1 METKTTDTQLS
12 VVSRIA
18 RDISDG
24 IILID
29 KNGIVRYVNP
39 SATKLLGSDA
49 LKAGN
54 TYAKY
59 MASDANSANDAFHQ
73 YVLDSIYEKDVPHT
87 GAVTYTR
94 QDGSIRYFDIDTSWL
109 FSENGMQEYGVILQ
123 FSDVTDLHIAREKH
137 NDTIKVLVGLF
148 AILAVWNYVY
158 MIWKQAGEPIPSTAL
173 TLIIEVVGV
182 IGTAFALRF
191 TSITWEDFGLGV
203 KGLKKALV
211 FDSILTVLVLAA
223 LILAKLLGRVFFPG
237 VISPDKP
244 FALWSMFSVLDL
256 LYLPTVVIQEFLTRG
271 VVQGSLD
278 RILPDYYPAAV
289 SIVVSSLFFGA
300 LHLHKGLL
308 YMLGAAFLL
317 SFFGILYRKQ
327 RSIWGLCIPH
337 LVLSWSFKIL
347 FGWG

>member
-1 METKTTDTQLS
+1 M
-12 VVSRIA
+12 I
-18 RDISDG
+18 
-24 IILID
+24 
-29 KNGIVRYVNP
+29 NP
-39 SATKLLGSDA
+39 IQP
-49 LKAGN
+49 
-54 TYAKY
+54 
-59 MASDANSANDAFHQ
+59 AFC
-73 YVLDSIYEKDVPHT
+73 P
-87 GAVTYTR
+87 A
-94 QDGSIRYFDIDTSWL
+94 
-109 FSENGMQEYGVILQ
+109 
-123 FSDVTDLHIAREKH
+123 
-137 NDTIKVLVGLF
+137 
-148 AILAVWNYVY
+148 AVWNYVY

-203 KGLKKALV
+203 KGLKKALF

-223 LILAKLLGRVFFPG
+223 LVLAKFLGRLFFPG
-237 VISPDKP
+237 VINPDKP

-289 SIVVSSLFFGA
+289 SIVVSSMFFGA

-317 SFFGILYRKQ
+317 SFFGILYRRQ

-337 LVLSWSFKIL
+337 LVLSWSFNIL
-347 FGWG
+347 CFKLVTLLYISTRHLPGYYLASFHVDFDVPESWKLLYLAAGTLLPLLLAALWRRVKDRVSV